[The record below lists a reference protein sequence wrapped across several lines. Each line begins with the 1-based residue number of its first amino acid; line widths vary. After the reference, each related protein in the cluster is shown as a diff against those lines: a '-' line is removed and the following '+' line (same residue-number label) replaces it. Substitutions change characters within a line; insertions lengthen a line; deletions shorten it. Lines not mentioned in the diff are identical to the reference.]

1 MTINQPS
8 GAERMGRTVAS
19 AIHEHWVL
27 FLIEGIVLVILG
39 IVAILVPLIA
49 TLAFTILI
57 GWLFLISGIVGL
69 ITTIWA
75 RHAPGFWWSLISALI
90 GILAGLALLA
100 SPVTGALSLTLVLI
114 AFFIIEGVASIM
126 YAVDHRRQ
134 LTGSWVWMLL
144 SGIIDII
151 LAGIILLG
159 LPETAVWA
167 LGLLVGINMLFGGAA
182 TDRDGVRG
190 EAAGLKLSTP
200 LVPAKAGTQLL
211 FARPLLDSRVRGNE
225 RPDYSAGT
233 GCGTRVFS
241 TPLAITAMK
250 TTATNSASATAAVT
264 PRTRSN
270 PPRPYRMAIIDT
282 ATPETMKV
290 KK

>member
-1 MTINQPS
+1 M
-8 GAERMGRTVAS
+8 VAD
-19 AIHEHWVL
+19 
-27 FLIEGIVLVILG
+27 
-39 IVAILVPLIA
+39 
-49 TLAFTILI
+49 
-57 GWLFLISGIVGL
+57 
-69 ITTIWA
+69 
-75 RHAPGFWWSLISALI
+75 SALI

-182 TDRDGVRG
+182 LIAMAF
-190 EAAGLKLSTP
+190 AARQ
-200 LVPAKAGTQLL
+200 PA
-211 FARPLLDSRVRGNE
+211 
-225 RPDYSAGT
+225 
-233 GCGTRVFS
+233 
-241 TPLAITAMK
+241 
-250 TTATNSASATAAVT
+250 
-264 PRTRSN
+264 
-270 PPRPYRMAIIDT
+270 
-282 ATPETMKV
+282 
-290 KK
+290 